1 MNDTIVILAGGM
13 SSRMKKSEDSN
24 LGLEKVNQAN
34 KSSKSLITFGD
45 DKPFIFFFLKNISLA
60 GFKNVVLLVSK
71 DYTNFKIV
79 IEKYSNEFDLNFEFA
94 IQEIP
99 NDRVKPLGTADA
111 VYQTMKQLPKL
122 KNSSFFV
129 CNSDNLYSVN
139 AFKLIKDNNFNNAFL
154 AYDRDYLNFP
164 KERVV
169 SFSIVKMDRDNN
181 LNLFIEKPTIAQVKE
196 NIDNSNKIRV
206 SMNIFKFNGENI
218 FNFLENC
225 PLNPIRKEKELPTA
239 IMNMLNQSSAYMKG
253 IPIAEHVPDLT
264 SKSDIIKVNK
274 LFE

>member
-1 MNDTIVILAGGM
+1 
-13 SSRMKKSEDSN
+13 
-24 LGLEKVNQAN
+24 
-34 KSSKSLITFGD
+34 
-45 DKPFIFFFLKNISLA
+45 
-60 GFKNVVLLVSK
+60 
-71 DYTNFKIV
+71 
-79 IEKYSNEFDLNFEFA
+79 
-94 IQEIP
+94 
-99 NDRVKPLGTADA
+99 
-111 VYQTMKQLPKL
+111 
-122 KNSSFFV
+122 
-129 CNSDNLYSVN
+129 
-139 AFKLIKDNNFNNAFL
+139 
-154 AYDRDYLNFP
+154 
-164 KERVV
+164 
-169 SFSIVKMDRDNN
+169 MDRDNN
-181 LNLFIEKPTIAQVKE
+181 LNLFIEKPTIEQVKE

>member
-45 DKPFIFFFLKNISLA
+45 DKPFIFFLLKNISLA

-122 KNSSFFV
+122 K
-129 CNSDNLYSVN
+129 
-139 AFKLIKDNNFNNAFL
+139 
-154 AYDRDYLNFP
+154 
-164 KERVV
+164 
-169 SFSIVKMDRDNN
+169 
-181 LNLFIEKPTIAQVKE
+181 
-196 NIDNSNKIRV
+196 
-206 SMNIFKFNGENI
+206 
-218 FNFLENC
+218 
-225 PLNPIRKEKELPTA
+225 
-239 IMNMLNQSSAYMKG
+239 
-253 IPIAEHVPDLT
+253 
-264 SKSDIIKVNK
+264 
-274 LFE
+274 